1 MSNDSKLITIY
12 ISQNKADIL
21 TKIPIIEALLN
32 SAGIE
37 YFSLNEN
44 VTNLYGGLNIVSRG
58 IEIQVSEENVEK
70 ATELINAE
78 PTTVSSSENS
88 KETVSPSL
96 SVVAILPPVGPLP
109 ELPPEIAVISGLP
122 SPSASLGT
130 SLASN
135 GYAPQSSSA
144 ISDHPSPSESGHPSE
159 SLEEFPA

>member
-37 YFSLNEN
+37 YFLLNEH

-78 PTTVSSSENS
+78 PQLTN
-88 KETVSPSL
+88 
-96 SVVAILPPVGPLP
+96 PL
-109 ELPPEIAVISGLP
+109 
-122 SPSASLGT
+122 
-130 SLASN
+130 
-135 GYAPQSSSA
+135 
-144 ISDHPSPSESGHPSE
+144 
-159 SLEEFPA
+159 